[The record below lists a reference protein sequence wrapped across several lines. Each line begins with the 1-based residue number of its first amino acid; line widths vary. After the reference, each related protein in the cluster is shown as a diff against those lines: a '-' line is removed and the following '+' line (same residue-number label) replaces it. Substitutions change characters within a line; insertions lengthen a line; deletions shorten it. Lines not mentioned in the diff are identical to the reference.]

1 MNVINNRTI
10 GLNLATA
17 WLGLLLSVMVVI
29 GSTFSVFFE
38 NIINE
43 IDWSRGQVS
52 RAFSLFLLST
62 VIGLPLIGQLIDRLG
77 SRRVIIPCVIVFGL
91 TLCSFQFFQSNLY
104 HFYLIFIIIGCIAGG
119 TSTLPYFKVITRSFT
134 RRRGLALGIA
144 NSGTGVGQ
152 FVLPYLAFLL
162 ISAYGWRNAY
172 SLIGLI
178 VMFITIPLVYFCLN
192 EKYREQHSSGTGTAA
207 DDEAG
212 MELREALHS
221 SGFWIIGVAFFL
233 GSTTLLGYLIHMVP
247 LLTDRGLSTQS
258 AALAASAFGFSQLL
272 GRLLAGV
279 LLDRFFAPYVIATMW
294 LISVIVFLLLWG
306 GVDGYMLFACTA
318 LLGFAWGGE
327 GDVLAYMVSRYF
339 GLRRF
344 GSIYSLLL
352 TMHMLGGVAGPWL
365 MGSSFDALGS
375 YTLIL
380 GSMAVIMSI
389 AAMLILRMQ
398 GYPEPTKHP
407 SKETLNH
414 E

>member
-1 MNVINNRTI
+1 
-10 GLNLATA
+10 
-17 WLGLLLSVMVVI
+17 MVVI

-52 RAFSLFLLST
+52 KAFSLFLLST
-62 VIGLPLIGQLIDRLG
+62 VIGLPLIGRLVDRYG
-77 SRRVIIPCVIVFGL
+77 SRQVIIPCVVVFGF
-91 TLCSFQFFQSNLY
+91 TLFTFKFFQSNLHY
-104 HFYLIFIIIGCIAGG
+104 FYLIFIVIGLIAGG

-162 ISAYGWRNAY
+162 ISAYGWRDAY
-172 SLIGLI
+172 AITGLV
-178 VMFITIPLVYFCLN
+178 VMFITIPLVHYCLN
-192 EKYREQHSSGTGTAA
+192 EKYRYQHTSENTTAP
-207 DDEAG
+207 DNEVG
-212 MELREALHS
+212 MELGEALHS
-221 SGFWIIGVAFFL
+221 RDFWLIGVAFFL
-233 GSTTLLGYLIHMVP
+233 GATTLLGYLIHMVP
-247 LLTDRGLSTQS
+247 LLTDRGLSAQS

-279 LLDRFFAPYVIATMW
+279 LLDRFFAPYVIASMW
-294 LISVIVFLLLWG
+294 LVSVLIFLLLWS
-306 GVDGYMLFACTA
+306 GVDGYMLFICTA

-339 GLRRF
+339 GLRKF

-365 MGSSFDALGS
+365 MGSSFDELGS

-380 GSMAVIMSI
+380 GGMAVIMSI
-389 AAMLILRMQ
+389 AAVLILQMQ
-398 GYPEPTKHP
+398 HYPKLTELAP
-407 SKETLNH
+407 KETLTH